1 MDITRLVRPAV
12 RRLKA
17 YEAREVPA
25 RVKLDANESPYGFAL
40 RSPLPA
46 TNRYP
51 DPEARELRKR
61 AAREFGIRRE
71 NVLVGN
77 GSDELIYYLV
87 TTFGGPVLYPTP
99 TFVMYGAIARALG
112 EETVEVPLS
121 EDFDLDE
128 TAMRRA
134 VRERKP
140 RLSFL
145 STPNNPT
152 GNCFSAGRVLS
163 LIERAPGMVVVDE
176 AYQPFSSER
185 GFLPLLRDYS
195 NLLILR
201 TLSKVGLA
209 ALRVGFLVGS
219 AEALEQVNK
228 VRLPFNLS
236 APSQA
241 LAVEALGEKRARRAA
256 IRSIVRERGR
266 LMRELRRV
274 PGVTAYPSEANFIL
288 FRVPGAGR
296 VHKGL
301 LKRGVLVR
309 NMEGALPGCLRV
321 TVGAPEENGAFL
333 DALKETLR

>member
-1 MDITRLVRPAV
+1 M
-12 RRLKA
+12 
-17 YEAREVPA
+17 
-25 RVKLDANESPYGFAL
+25 
-40 RSPLPA
+40 
-46 TNRYP
+46 
-51 DPEARELRKR
+51 
-61 AAREFGIRRE
+61 
-71 NVLVGN
+71 
-77 GSDELIYYLV
+77 
-87 TTFGGPVLYPTP
+87 
-99 TFVMYGAIARALG
+99 
-112 EETVEVPLS
+112 
-121 EDFDLDE
+121 
-128 TAMRRA
+128 
-134 VRERKP
+134 
-140 RLSFL
+140 
-145 STPNNPT
+145 
-152 GNCFSAGRVLS
+152 
-163 LIERAPGMVVVDE
+163 
-176 AYQPFSSER
+176 
-185 GFLPLLRDYS
+185 PLLRDYP

-256 IRSIVRERGR
+256 VRSIVRERGR